1 MHNETLFSRKHW
13 IDITLLVLYSGF
25 LSLLA
30 AWIVQE
36 YLGNSSILKL
46 GAAAILL
53 PALAI
58 RIVELLFKFMDKES
72 RVDESIE
79 TNTESITNDNR
90 AIAIQMVVVCAVL
103 ILLAYLGIYALI
115 QSGFQGGDFCRNLP
129 SVQIIFGVTI
139 GTGLIIQTIGNV
151 VINPENKLRSVLQSL
166 PLVTVVLYFPIVVA
180 LISICG
186 AIALT

>member
-1 MHNETLFSRKHW
+1 MHNETLFSRKYW

-30 AWIVQE
+30 TWIVQE

-72 RVDESIE
+72 QVDESI
-79 TNTESITNDNR
+79 TSNTESITNQNR
-90 AIAIQMVVVCAVL
+90 AIVTQMVGICIVL
-103 ILLAYLGIYALI
+103 ISLAYLGIYALI
-115 QSGFQGGDFCRNLP
+115 QSGYQSGDFCLNLP
-129 SVQIIFGVTI
+129 SVQITAGVTI
-139 GTGLIIQTIGNV
+139 GTGLLTQTIGTV
-151 VINPENKLRSVLQSL
+151 VIKPENKLRSLIQSL
-166 PLVTVVLYFPIVVA
+166 PLVTGVLYFPILVA
-180 LISICG
+180 LFSICG
-186 AIALT
+186 AIAL